1 VNVSSLNGEV
11 SLFGAYNASSTRW
24 KLSRM
29 RCVSSGAVRRA
40 GHRDPARHS
49 GDDSRQCWRT
59 TTDAQS
65 RYRELGEALTR
76 SSGQLM
82 SDQERPAAGEL
93 DCGRARNGQSADPN
107 QSGHSRATNDYR
119 PQSHVRHGMGCQ
131 PTGRACPHTAFSVLN
146 PNRFAYKLPDFSPA
160 DQTTYANHA
169 LVGIALSLSAR
180 TLTEEGALG
189 PGSGVGKGKY

>member
-11 SLFGAYNASSTRW
+11 SSLFGAYYLA
-24 KLSRM
+24 
-29 RCVSSGAVRRA
+29 RA
-40 GHRDPARHS
+40 GSCPDALRFEVAPFGVQVIVIQPGIVATILGSAGERL
-49 GDDSRQCWRT
+49 
-59 TTDAQS
+59 TDAQS

-76 SSGQLM
+76 LIGTANERSKNVQQPEELGVIADALETDNPPTRIKVGTVAQQMTTARKAM
-82 SDQERPAAGEL
+82 SDTEWDASLRAGL
-93 DCGRARNGQSADPN
+93 CP
-107 QSGHSRATNDYR
+107 
-119 PQSHVRHGMGCQ
+119 PGM
-131 PTGRACPHTAFSVLN
+131 AFSVLN

-189 PGSGVGKGKY
+189 SGVRG